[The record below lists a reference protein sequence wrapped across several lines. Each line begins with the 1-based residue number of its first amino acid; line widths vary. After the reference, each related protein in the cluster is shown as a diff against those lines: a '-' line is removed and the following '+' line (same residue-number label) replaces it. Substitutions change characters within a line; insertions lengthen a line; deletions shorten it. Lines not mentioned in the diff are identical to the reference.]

1 MSRNKL
7 IEFEPNTIKV
17 EFTPDDK
24 INEHEIKNMLDKIE
38 KLEIKK

>member
-17 EFTPDDK
+17 EFTPDG
-24 INEHEIKNMLDKIE
+24 EAFSLDFARVVTFKEE
-38 KLEIKK
+38 KSC